1 DTDALP
7 VTTSPLFAARAKAS
21 QIASLQL
28 GQQGLG
34 LLEIPRIEAFAET
47 AVDGFENVAR
57 LGALVLT
64 PPEHREVGCRPKLE
78 RSRLLAACYLQS
90 LVKQG
95 LSLGVRR
102 TAREHRAGLESIQF
116 GLKKPFAVA
125 ADDREPVID
134 QLQRRLGFVAEQQDL
149 TQ

>member
-1 DTDALP
+1 MTAPRHDQPAIRR
-7 VTTSPLFAARAKAS
+7 AREGS

-34 LLEIPRIEAFAET
+34 LLEISRVEAFAET
-47 AVDGFENVAR
+47 AVDGFENISR

-64 PPEHREVGCRPKLE
+64 PPEPREVGCRPKLE
-78 RSRLLAACYLQS
+78 RSRLLAACYSQS

-102 TAREHRAGLESIQF
+102 AAHEHRAGL
-116 GLKKPFAVA
+116 
-125 ADDREPVID
+125 
-134 QLQRRLGFVAEQQDL
+134 
-149 TQ
+149 